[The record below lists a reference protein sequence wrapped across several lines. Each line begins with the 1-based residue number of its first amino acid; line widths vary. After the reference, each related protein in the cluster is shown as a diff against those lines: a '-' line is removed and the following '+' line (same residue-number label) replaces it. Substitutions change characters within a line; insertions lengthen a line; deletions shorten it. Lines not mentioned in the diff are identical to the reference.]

1 MNPIFLY
8 ENKLIGATLSASET
22 AAGYDVNNLAD
33 YRTYTRWKA
42 NSSGTKTI
50 TITLGSS
57 LPATGIG
64 IVGHN
69 LNGGSI
75 SITADGAPALTT
87 TNINSNYAQF
97 FYFTQKTGTVWVITI
112 VHPTLTPEIG
122 VIFLSEYLLMEQTPE
137 TPYSPF
143 KEKSEFNSEI
153 SKAGHLLGNNF
164 RFSRGN
170 ISARF
175 DNLTRSFVNNN
186 VKPFW
191 LNHLSQ
197 GKPFF
202 FAWDKVNAPN
212 DVFYVRAAEG
222 MTFDTPVSILE
233 RVDSVTIEMEGIR

>member
-8 ENKLIGATLSASET
+8 ENRLIGASLSASET
-22 AAGYDVNNLAD
+22 AAGYNVNNLAD

-42 NSSGTKTI
+42 LSPGTKII
-50 TITLGSS
+50 TVTLGS
-57 LPATGIG
+57 PAAVNGIG
-64 IVGHN
+64 IAGHN
-69 LNGGSI
+69 LSGGVI
-75 SITADGAPALTT
+75 FVDYDEQPALTET
-87 TNINSNYAQF
+87 DINSNYSQF
-97 FYFTQKTGTVWVITI
+97 FYFTQRTGTTWEIKINQPLV
-112 VHPTLTPEIG
+112 TPEIG
-122 VIFLSEYLLMEQTPE
+122 VIFLHNYLQMPQPPE

-153 SKAGHLLGNNF
+153 SKVGHLLGNNF

-186 VKPFW
+186 VTPFW
-191 LNHLSQ
+191 SNHLSQ

-202 FAWDKVNAPN
+202 FAWDKVNAPD

-222 MTFDTPVSILE
+222 MTFETPVSILE
-233 RVDSVTIEMEGIR
+233 RVDSVTIEMEGTR